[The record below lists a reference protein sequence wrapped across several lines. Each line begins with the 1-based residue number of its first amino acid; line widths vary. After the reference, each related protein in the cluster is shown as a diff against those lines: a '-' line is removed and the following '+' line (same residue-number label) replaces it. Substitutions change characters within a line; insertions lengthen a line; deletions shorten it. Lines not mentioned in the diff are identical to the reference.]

1 MIQLLFS
8 ARGRIGRGRFWL
20 AGLLYLAIS
29 LAASVA
35 FALLRQI
42 IPAEDAEGN
51 FSVEGVKAVPYLL
64 LIFGVL
70 GVFLWSGV
78 CVGIKRFHDRDKSG
92 AWILIQF
99 VPLIGPL
106 WYLVEAGFLR
116 GTVGPNRFG
125 PDPLDSAVAP
135 MSYAPAA

>member
-51 FSVEGVKAVPYLL
+51 FSVEGVKAIPYLL

-99 VPLIGPL
+99 VPLIGPI
-106 WYLVEAGFLR
+106 WYLVEVGFLR

-135 MSYAPAA
+135 AAYAPAA